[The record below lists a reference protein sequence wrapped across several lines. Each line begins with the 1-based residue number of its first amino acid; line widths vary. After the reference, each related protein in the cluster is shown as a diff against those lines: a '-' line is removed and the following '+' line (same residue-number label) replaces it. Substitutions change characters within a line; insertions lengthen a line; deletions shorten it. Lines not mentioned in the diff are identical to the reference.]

1 MGRKKQNKISID
13 NYKLTLADE
22 KIIRRYVLLL
32 SDSSDPEY
40 LIRTMAYVFRT
51 SVDKVHAIIASTSDI
66 ELCSISMLREK
77 WKKRAE
83 NRIGY
88 IRKEWREENESSI
101 EVQT

>member
-1 MGRKKQNKISID
+1 MSRKQKRNMQSD
-13 NYKLTLADE
+13 NVKYKLTAADE

-32 SDSSDPEY
+32 SETANPDY
-40 LIRTMAYVFRT
+40 LVSVMAHVFRT
-51 SVDKVHAIIASTSDI
+51 DVDKIYAIVASTSDI
-66 ELCSISMLREK
+66 ELRSIAILRKK

-101 EVQT
+101 